1 MTKPLIYNHV
11 KISQD
16 LPCEQEAPCQN
27 GGNCTNDGS
36 GGYTCSCP
44 PGYSGTNCGEVNV
57 DECASNPC
65 VNGACQQQ
73 VYFTVCI
80 GTRTYMYYSA
90 LSSGGSGIRKGYLNS
105 IIISHLSFVCW
116 PACSHAHIYNLF
128 MKACRCDLV

>member
-11 KISQD
+11 KISLD

-27 GGNCTNDGS
+27 GGNCTNDGTCS

-44 PGYSGTNCGEVNV
+44 PGYSGTNCSEVNV

-73 VYFTVCI
+73 VYFYC
-80 GTRTYMYYSA
+80 MYRYQDVYI
-90 LSSGGSGIRKGYLNS
+90 LQCTEFRGGLVSGR
-105 IIISHLSFVCW
+105 VT
-116 PACSHAHIYNLF
+116 
-128 MKACRCDLV
+128 